1 MTLEFELAITAPEAQ
16 PGSNNVT
23 IRYPKGMRTGT
34 FSLDGMTDVVKAI
47 ADALLIHEP
56 DRDFMRQAGAALFD
70 SLFTGQVLD
79 AWRECRTLAESQ
91 QTGVRLRLFTD
102 QPEVMAL
109 PWEYLRDSQKESWLA
124 LDPQLS
130 LVRGLPLGGR
140 EPLPVDDSLRVLVMI
155 ADPTDLDPLDS
166 GREWANLE
174 TATGAAA
181 VELIRIEPTLAA
193 LQDALRQRQPHIFH
207 FVGHGSAD
215 GEAVLFLRDADGL
228 AEAITGDRLSPLLAG
243 CPSLRLVFLNAC
255 EGSAPGTA
263 FAFAGLA
270 QQLIQQQIPAVLAM
284 QALIYDDHALGFS
297 LEFYTAL
304 ADGVPVERAV
314 QEGRLRIHQ
323 MAYSWGIPT
332 FYFQSGEPFAVPPLS
347 PEKKAERL
355 WAKAQAAT
363 DVAARRLLLQQI
375 VEQVPDHPGAASALA
390 QLTGE
395 AEADPLYVVAE
406 AYVSNESWREA
417 HRVLEQIEHLAP
429 NFRRT
434 RSLLA
439 QVLGRL
445 GGAPLPPPAGYA
457 TQHEE
462 YRPILSA
469 LQSGRLLPFLGWD
482 AGQVGR
488 PLGDGWVQ
496 GLYPPDPGEMAQEL
510 TRLLSGAVEG
520 VFSLPQVSQYTHLLE
535 GESALYDRL
544 TELYSGGYPPTMLH
558 RLLAEL
564 PGRLGRKGWPA
575 DSNRRMIIFT
585 VAFDDLL
592 ERAFTDVDQP
602 YHLFAYRHHFEDATG
617 VGQPGRFTHTPPGGK
632 AVEVLSPNEY
642 DAHNRDRCP
651 VIVKLS
657 GQGVSPEPGSVMVTE
672 DQYLAHLPAQ
682 EFGAL
687 LPTTLLSEI
696 KRRSFLF
703 FGYSLQPW
711 HLRLLWQRMRFQG
724 RRLHDRSWAIV
735 SQESA
740 LEREFWRRE
749 EIVPI
754 VAAPEG
760 LLAYVNDWLEDL
772 GARQ

>member
-1 MTLEFELAITAPEAQ
+1 MTLEFELSISAAEAS
-16 PGSNNVT
+16 PGGGNVT
-23 IRYPKGMRTGT
+23 VRYPKGMRMGA
-34 FSLDGMTDVVKAI
+34 FSLTQISQIVAEMAEELR
-47 ADALLIHEP
+47 ARQPRREW
-56 DRDFMRQAGAALFD
+56 MEQAGGALFD
-70 SLFTGQVLD
+70 SLFDRQVL
-79 AWRECRTLAESQ
+79 AAYRECRTLAESQ
-91 QTGVRLRLFTD
+91 HTGVRLRLFTD
-102 QPEVMAL
+102 QPAVMAV
-109 PWEYLRDSQKESWLA
+109 PWEYLYDSQNSGWLA
-124 LDPQLS
+124 LDPKLS

-140 EPLPVDDSLRVLVMI
+140 DPLPVDDNLRVLVMI

-166 GREWANLE
+166 GREWANLAA
-174 TATGAAA
+174 ATGVAA
-181 VELIRIEPTLAA
+181 VELIRIEPTLVA

-228 AEAITGDRLSPLLAG
+228 ADAIAGDRLSPLLAG

-255 EGSAPGTA
+255 EGSAPGTTS
-263 FAFAGLA
+263 AFAGLA

-284 QALIYDDHALGFS
+284 QAPIYDTHALGFS

-304 ADGVPVERAV
+304 ADGVAVERAV
-314 QEGRLRIHQ
+314 QEGRKRIHQ
-323 MAYSWGIPT
+323 TAYSWGIPT

-347 PEKKAERL
+347 AQKKAERL
-355 WAKAQAAT
+355 WGKVQAISDIAG
-363 DVAARRLLLQQI
+363 RRLLLQRI

-390 QLTGE
+390 QLARE
-395 AEADPLYVVAE
+395 AEADPLYAAAE
-406 AYVSNESWREA
+406 AYVGNEKWREA
-417 HRVLEQIEHLAP
+417 HRVLEQIERLAP

-445 GGAPLPPPAGYA
+445 GGAPPPPAGYA

-510 TRLLSGAVEG
+510 TRLLAGAVEG

-575 DSNRRMIIFT
+575 DSSRRMIIFT

-592 ERAFTDVDQP
+592 ERAFADVGQP
-602 YHLFAYRHHFEDATG
+602 YHLFAYRHHFEDGAG
-617 VGQPGRFTHTPPGGK
+617 VGQPGRFAHTPPDGDP
-632 AVEVLSPNEY
+632 VEVFAPNEY
-642 DAHNRDRCP
+642 DAHNRDRYP

-657 GQGVSPEPGSVMVTE
+657 GQGVSPQPGSVMVTE
-672 DQYLAHLPAQ
+672 DQYLAHLPVQ

-687 LPTTLLSEI
+687 LPATLLSEI

-711 HLRLLWQRMRFQG
+711 HLRLLWQRMRYQG

-754 VAAPEG
+754 VTAPEG
-760 LLAYVNDWLEDL
+760 VLTYVNDWLEDL
-772 GARQ
+772 EARQ

>member
-1 MTLEFELAITAPEAQ
+1 MTLEFELSISAADAS
-16 PGSNNVT
+16 PGGHNVT
-23 IRYPKGMRTGT
+23 VRYPKGMRMGA
-34 FSLDGMTDVVKAI
+34 FSLAEIAEVAAAI

-56 DRDFMRQAGAALFD
+56 ERDFMRQVGAALFD
-70 SLFTGQVLD
+70 SLFAGQVLD

-102 QPEVMAL
+102 QPAVMDV
-109 PWEYLRDSQKESWLA
+109 PWEYLRDGQNDCWLA
-124 LDPQLS
+124 LDPKLS
-130 LVRGLPLGGR
+130 LVRGLPLGGQD
-140 EPLPVDDSLRVLVMI
+140 PLPVDDSLRVLVMI
-155 ADPTDLDPLDS
+155 ADPTDREPLDS
-166 GREWANLE
+166 AREWANLE

-181 VELIRIEPTLAA
+181 VELIPIEPTLAA

-215 GEAVLFLRDADGL
+215 GEAVLFLCDADGT
-228 AEAITGDRLSPLLAG
+228 AQAIGGDRLSPLLAG

-255 EGSAPGTA
+255 AGSAPGTA
-263 FAFAGLA
+263 SAFAGLA

-284 QALIYDDHALGFS
+284 QAPIYDDHALGFS

-332 FYFQSGEPFAVPPLS
+332 FYFQSGEPFALPPLS
-347 PEKKAERL
+347 PAKKAERL
-355 WAKAQAAT
+355 WDKAQTVA
-363 DVAARRLLLQQI
+363 DLAARRLLLQQI
-375 VEQVPDHPGAASALA
+375 VEQVPDHPGAARALA
-390 QLTGE
+390 QLAKEKE
-395 AEADPLYVVAE
+395 AAPLYAAAE
-406 AYVSNESWREA
+406 AYVQKEQWREA

-429 NFRRT
+429 NFRDT

-445 GGAPLPPPAGYA
+445 GGAPPPSADTT
-457 TQHEE
+457 TQYEE

-488 PLGDGWVQ
+488 PTGDAWVQ
-496 GLYPPDPGEMAQEL
+496 GLYPPDPAEMAQEL
-510 TRLLSGAVEG
+510 TRLLAGAVEG

-544 TELYSGGYPPTMLH
+544 TELYSGGYPPTLLH

-564 PGRLGRKGWPA
+564 PSRLGRKGWPG
-575 DSNRRMIIFT
+575 DSNRRMILFT

-592 ERAFTDVDQP
+592 ERAFADVEQP

-617 VGQPGRFTHTPPGGK
+617 VGQPGRFTHTPPGGA

-642 DAHNRDRCP
+642 DAHNRDRYP

-657 GQGVSPEPGSVMVTE
+657 GQGVSPEPGSVLVTE

-711 HLRLLWQRMRFQG
+711 HLRLLWQRMRYQG

-760 LLAYVNDWLEDL
+760 VLAYVNEWLEKL
-772 GARQ
+772 EARA